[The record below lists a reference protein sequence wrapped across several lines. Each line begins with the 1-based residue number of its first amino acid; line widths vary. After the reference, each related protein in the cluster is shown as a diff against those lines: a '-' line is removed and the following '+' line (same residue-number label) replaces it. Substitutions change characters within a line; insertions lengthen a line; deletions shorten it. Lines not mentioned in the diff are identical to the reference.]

1 MAFPSYFLF
10 TSVASRMYSLF
21 SKLMVSH
28 HYFTSIPLWPLD
40 CLGHISLASHPVFE
54 SVQPELMS
62 HLEMDSLQS
71 VSGRKW
77 FKTSLASFSHIC
89 VLYPGFKLK
98 QRSVFSATFS
108 WTSTGWRRRDFWL
121 QQLLRVPH
129 VVVGTP
135 EWHAAKV
142 VLDRKQ
148 MNNGLFKST
157 ASASNWNGWAPG
169 TMMDWSQHPPFIPH
183 PLCTLFHSLLV
194 ESCVP
199 LCDPCMLL
207 CIAPRSHD
215 FSTDFSIDL
224 QSVDQCSALMEL
236 KEV

>member
-40 CLGHISLASHPVFE
+40 CLGHISLASHPVFK

-77 FKTSLASFSHIC
+77 FKTSLASFSPIC
-89 VLYPGFKLK
+89 VLYPGFKLE
-98 QRSVFSATFS
+98 RRGVFSATFS

-142 VLDRKQ
+142 VLDRNK
-148 MNNGLFKST
+148 
-157 ASASNWNGWAPG
+157 W
-169 TMMDWSQHPPFIPH
+169 TMVFLKVQPQPLTEMDGHLALWWTDLNILHSSPIRYARYFIPYWLKAVC
-183 PLCTLFHSLLV
+183 P
-194 ESCVP
+194 CVIP
-199 LCDPCMLL
+199 AC
-207 CIAPRSHD
+207 
-215 FSTDFSIDL
+215 FF
-224 QSVDQCSALMEL
+224 V
-236 KEV
+236 

>member
-1 MAFPSYFLF
+1 MFTLWKIFTLWRSEVKIAVGWHSCEMASSPYFLF

-40 CLGHISLASHPVFE
+40 CLGHISLASHPVFK

-62 HLEMDSLQS
+62 HLEMDSHQG
-71 VSGRKW
+71 VSGRIW

-98 QRSVFSATFS
+98 RRGVFSATFP

-135 EWHAAKV
+135 EWHAAKA

-169 TMMDWSQHPPFIPH
+169 TMMDWSQ
-183 PLCTLFHSLLV
+183 
-194 ESCVP
+194 
-199 LCDPCMLL
+199 
-207 CIAPRSHD
+207 
-215 FSTDFSIDL
+215 
-224 QSVDQCSALMEL
+224 
-236 KEV
+236 